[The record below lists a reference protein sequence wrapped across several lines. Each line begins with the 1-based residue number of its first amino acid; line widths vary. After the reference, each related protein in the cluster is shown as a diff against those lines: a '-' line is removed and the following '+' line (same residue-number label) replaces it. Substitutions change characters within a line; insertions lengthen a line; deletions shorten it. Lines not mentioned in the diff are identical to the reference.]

1 MVRGFATI
9 RTMRLQTRTVVVAA
23 AVALALATGGVGLRA
38 NGAEF
43 FEAQNDGRV
52 VLYYFGNVKD
62 SKGNVLDKLM
72 VTVTAKNAGLTF
84 PFRNDSPG
92 HFRSPDIGKA
102 IEGAGKKV
110 DPGQIE
116 VKISKPGYKMVKS
129 PAIPDKQGAVDL
141 GLFVLDPETP
151 GK

>member
-1 MVRGFATI
+1 
-9 RTMRLQTRTVVVAA
+9 MRRQTRILT
-23 AVALALATGGVGLRA
+23 VALAAALACATGSVGLRA

-72 VTVTAKNAGLTF
+72 VTITAKNAGLTF

-92 HFRSPDIGKA
+92 HFRSPDIGKS
-102 IEGAGKKV
+102 IEGAGKAV
-110 DPGQIE
+110 ESGPDRSQE
-116 VKISKPGYKMVKS
+116 SRS
-129 PAIPDKQGAVDL
+129 PA
-141 GLFVLDPETP
+141 TSW
-151 GK
+151 

>member
-1 MVRGFATI
+1 MKL
-9 RTMRLQTRTVVVAA
+9 RTRLTTLFVASG
-23 AVALALATGGVGLRA
+23 LAISGIVWA

-43 FEAQNDGRV
+43 FEAQTGGPA

-62 SKGNVLDKLM
+62 TNGNVLDKLM
-72 VTVTAKNAGLTF
+72 ITISAKNVGMNF

-102 IEGAGKKV
+102 IKGLGKAV
-110 DPGQIE
+110 DPTQIE
-116 VKISKPGYKMVKS
+116 IRISKAGYKLARAPKVPNKV
-129 PAIPDKQGAVDL
+129 GAVQL
-141 GLFVLDPETP
+141 ENFVMEPDAP

>member
-1 MVRGFATI
+1 MKLRGSLTI
-9 RTMRLQTRTVVVAA
+9 LFAA
-23 AVALALATGGVGLRA
+23 AVLCMPSSRPLLA

-43 FEAQNDGRV
+43 FEAVNDGKI

-72 VTVTAKNAGLTF
+72 VTISAKNVNMTF

-102 IEGAGKKV
+102 IQGLGKQV
-110 DPGQIE
+110 DPAQIE
-116 VKISKPGYKMVKS
+116 ITVAKPGYKVVRAPK
-129 PAIPDKQGAVDL
+129 IPNKMGAVQL
-141 GLFVLDPETP
+141 ENFVLDPS
-151 GK
+151 

>member
-1 MVRGFATI
+1 
-9 RTMRLQTRTVVVAA
+9 MRLQTGIFVVAA
-23 AVALALATGGVGLRA
+23 TVALSGAVGSTGLRA

-72 VTVTAKNAGLTF
+72 VTITAKNAGLTF

-92 HFRSPDIGKA
+92 HFRSPDIGKS

-110 DPGQIE
+110 DPAQIE
-116 VKISKPGYKMVKS
+116 VKISKPGYKLVKA
-129 PAIPDKQGAVDL
+129 PAIPAKQGAVDR
-141 GLFVLDPETP
+141 GDR
-151 GK
+151 K

>member
-1 MVRGFATI
+1 
-9 RTMRLQTRTVVVAA
+9 MRLQAGIVVVAA
-23 AVALALATGGVGLRA
+23 AVALSGAVGSAGLRA

-72 VTVTAKNAGLTF
+72 VTITARNAGLTF

-92 HFRSPDIGKA
+92 HFRSPDIGKS

-110 DPGQIE
+110 DPAQIE
-116 VKISKPGYKMVKS
+116 VKISKPGYKLVKA

-151 GK
+151 AK